1 MKTRSGLLLQVLDE
15 EAMEI
20 AADYQR
26 QIEQAR
32 RHAQERLAL
41 HRTKRRHLLALVGV
55 APGGLTFGPGKQE
68 P

>member
-1 MKTRSGLLLQVLDE
+1 
-15 EAMEI
+15 MEI